1 MKITGNIKGMSGG
14 NYAKQT
20 VEVFVVRDF
29 ITNDNELIHSASTDE
44 FGNFSLNFK
53 IAQTEI
59 GFIRLGK
66 VERILFFE
74 PGNNYYIPIRAE
86 LKKLAASN
94 GFFAKDVLQ
103 AYIKNKSAAD
113 INYWID
119 SLDYTCSNF
128 LANNPQKRKSYKS
141 IKSFCDSIT
150 NAFEQVDKPF
160 FKSYL
165 TYKVAELQMFVLRTF
180 RNDFIKFH
188 FTPNKNYASNVQAM
202 HVFNSF
208 FKGNLQQNILSNDKS
223 SFHRALLTNNL
234 DKMLI
239 DIHPSTADNKELN
252 ELILMKGLLEI
263 SDLYYYRKSK
273 LTDVLDNI
281 IKTTS
286 HPLHQKIA
294 RNIKGKISHLE
305 VGSKAPDFDIS
316 AAGRNIKL
324 SDYRGKYLYLSFFR
338 GWDLNFK
345 KELETIHYLRKRY
358 GDDLEVL
365 CISSDIDLKT
375 FTEFKASVDE
385 ANFIVHYGFQPSLL
399 SDYRVPDFR
408 MQETHY
414 WQTPSIYFLIDPQGN
429 IVYNPAKPPSKGF
442 EYDLRLL
449 IGK

>member
-1 MKITGNIKGMSGG
+1 
-14 NYAKQT
+14 
-20 VEVFVVRDF
+20 
-29 ITNDNELIHSASTDE
+29 
-44 FGNFSLNFK
+44 
-53 IAQTEI
+53 
-59 GFIRLGK
+59 
-66 VERILFFE
+66 
-74 PGNNYYIPIRAE
+74 
-86 LKKLAASN
+86 
-94 GFFAKDVLQ
+94 
-103 AYIKNKSAAD
+103 
-113 INYWID
+113 
-119 SLDYTCSNF
+119 
-128 LANNPQKRKSYKS
+128 
-141 IKSFCDSIT
+141 
-150 NAFEQVDKPF
+150 
-160 FKSYL
+160 
-165 TYKVAELQMFVLRTF
+165 MFVLRTF
-180 RNDFIKFH
+180 RDDFIKFH
-188 FTPNKNYASNVQAM
+188 FTPNNDYAGNVQAM

-239 DIHPSTADNKELN
+239 DIHPSTSDNRELN

-263 SDLYYYRKSK
+263 SNLYYYRKSK

-305 VGSKAPDFDIS
+305 VGSEAPDFKIQTATDTI
-316 AAGRNIKL
+316 NL

-338 GWDLNFK
+338 GWDVDYK
-345 KELETIHYLRKRY
+345 KELEIIHYLRKRY

-365 CISSDIDLKT
+365 CVSSDIDLDT
-375 FTEFKASVDE
+375 FTKFKSSVDE
-385 ANFIVHYGFQPSLL
+385 ASFIVHYGFQSNLL

-414 WQTPSIYFLIDPQGN
+414 WQTPSIYFLIGPQGN